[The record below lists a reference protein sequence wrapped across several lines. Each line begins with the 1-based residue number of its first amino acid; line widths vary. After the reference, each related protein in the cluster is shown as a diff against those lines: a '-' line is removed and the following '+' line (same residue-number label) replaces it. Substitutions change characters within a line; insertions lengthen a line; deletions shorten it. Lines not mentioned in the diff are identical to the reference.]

1 MIDCKQISLLVELI
15 LRVMLVS
22 WTFIQYPLSLITEI
36 NRQEDRVFTMAE
48 WLSGGVI
55 TALATLLGATVASV
69 ITAFW
74 YKGRFEQTLQLV
86 EQQAGSDARLAQ
98 SREQQLQSQ
107 LTERN
112 QELEELDDDRD
123 RLTHEIR
130 QMHGRLAAALE
141 KMRHFEAL
149 QNEKQYLSEQL
160 ENARL
165 ANAGL
170 EADLREQ
177 DARHFEE
184 QKAADEKI
192 KLLENAEE
200 RLRIQFES
208 LANRLFEQKT
218 RTVDEQNKMS
228 LETLLS
234 PLKEQLEGFKK
245 QVNDNFT
252 QESRERHTL
261 VHQINSLKQ
270 LNEQMAQEAINLT
283 QALKGDNKA
292 QGNWGEVVLARVLSD
307 SGLREGHEY
316 QTQVS
321 LENEEGKRYQPD
333 VVVHLPQQ
341 KDVVVDAK
349 MSLVA
354 YERFFNAD
362 TIAERELAMSEH
374 VASMRAH
381 MRGLSRKDYHQ
392 LHGIRSLDYV
402 LMFIPVEP
410 AFQAAIEADPALIRD
425 AMDLNIM
432 LVSPTTLLVALRTI
446 NNLWRN
452 ERQNQNAKEIAERAS
467 KLYDKLRLFVNDMEA
482 MGQSLEKANQS
493 YQGAMNKLATGRGNV
508 IRQAESFKQLGV
520 EVKRDIST
528 PLVEK
533 SQSNLTEY
541 RGFSHI
547 TAPSEGDLS

>member
-86 EQQAGSDARLAQ
+86 EQQAESDARLAQ

-160 ENARL
+160 DNARL

-228 LETLLS
+228 LEMLLS

-547 TAPSEGDLS
+547 TASSEGDLS

>member
-1 MIDCKQISLLVELI
+1 MTDCKQISLLVELI

-160 ENARL
+160 DNARL

-228 LETLLS
+228 LEMLLS

-520 EVKRDIST
+520 EVKRDISA

>member
-1 MIDCKQISLLVELI
+1 
-15 LRVMLVS
+15 MLVS

-86 EQQAGSDARLAQ
+86 EQQAESDARLAQ

-160 ENARL
+160 DNARL

-228 LETLLS
+228 LEMLLS

-362 TIAERELAMSEH
+362 TVAERELAMSEH

-520 EVKRDIST
+520 EVKRDISA

-533 SQSNLTEY
+533 SQSNLTED

>member
-1 MIDCKQISLLVELI
+1 MQTKTLISIINCLSCSALAGHLSSILLALLTRI
-15 LRVMLVS
+15 
-22 WTFIQYPLSLITEI
+22 I
-36 NRQEDRVFTMAE
+36 RQEDREFTMAE

-74 YKGRFEQTLQLV
+74 YKGRYEQMLQLV
-86 EQQAGSDARLAQ
+86 EQQAESDARLAL

-107 LTERN
+107 LAERN

-141 KMRHFEAL
+141 KMRHFDAL

-160 ENARL
+160 DNSRL
-165 ANAGL
+165 ASAGL

-228 LETLLS
+228 LENLLS

-270 LNEQMAQEAINLT
+270 LNEQMAKEAINLT

-321 LENEEGKRYQPD
+321 LENEDGKRYQPD

-392 LHGIRSLDYV
+392 LHGIQSLDYV

-452 ERQNQNAKEIAERAS
+452 ERQNQNAKEIAERAG
-467 KLYDKLRLFVNDMEA
+467 KLYDKLRLFVTDMEA

-508 IRQAESFKQLGV
+508 IRQAESFKKLGV
-520 EVKRDIST
+520 EVKRDISPT
-528 PLVEK
+528 LAEK
-533 SQSNLTEY
+533 SQSNLMEY

-547 TAPSEGDLS
+547 TSASEGDLS

>member
-1 MIDCKQISLLVELI
+1 
-15 LRVMLVS
+15 MLVS

-160 ENARL
+160 DNARL

>member
-1 MIDCKQISLLVELI
+1 
-15 LRVMLVS
+15 
-22 WTFIQYPLSLITEI
+22 
-36 NRQEDRVFTMAE
+36 MAE

-74 YKGRFEQTLQLV
+74 YKGRYEQMLQLV
-86 EQQAGSDARLAQ
+86 EQQAESDARLAL

-107 LTERN
+107 LAERN

-141 KMRHFEAL
+141 KMRHFDAL

-160 ENARL
+160 DNARL

-228 LETLLS
+228 LENLLS

-270 LNEQMAQEAINLT
+270 LNEQMAKEAINLT

-392 LHGIRSLDYV
+392 LHGIQSLDYV

-520 EVKRDIST
+520 EVKRDISA

-547 TAPSEGDLS
+547 TAPSKGDLS

>member
-1 MIDCKQISLLVELI
+1 
-15 LRVMLVS
+15 MLVS

-86 EQQAGSDARLAQ
+86 EQQAESDARLAQ

-160 ENARL
+160 DNARL

-292 QGNWGEVVLARVLSD
+292 QGNWGEVVLSRVLSD

-520 EVKRDIST
+520 EVKRDISA

>member
-160 ENARL
+160 DNARL

-520 EVKRDIST
+520 EVKRDISA

>member
-86 EQQAGSDARLAQ
+86 EQQAESDARLAQ

-160 ENARL
+160 DNARL

-292 QGNWGEVVLARVLSD
+292 QGNWGEVVLSRVLSD

-520 EVKRDIST
+520 EVKRDISA

>member
-1 MIDCKQISLLVELI
+1 
-15 LRVMLVS
+15 MLVS

-160 ENARL
+160 DNARL

-234 PLKEQLEGFKK
+234 PLKEQLEGFK
-245 QVNDNFT
+245 
-252 QESRERHTL
+252 SRLMITL
-261 VHQINSLKQ
+261 PKSLVSAIRWCIKSTVLNSLMSKWRKRR
-270 LNEQMAQEAINLT
+270 LT
-283 QALKGDNKA
+283 
-292 QGNWGEVVLARVLSD
+292 
-307 SGLREGHEY
+307 
-316 QTQVS
+316 
-321 LENEEGKRYQPD
+321 
-333 VVVHLPQQ
+333 
-341 KDVVVDAK
+341 
-349 MSLVA
+349 
-354 YERFFNAD
+354 
-362 TIAERELAMSEH
+362 
-374 VASMRAH
+374 
-381 MRGLSRKDYHQ
+381 
-392 LHGIRSLDYV
+392 
-402 LMFIPVEP
+402 
-410 AFQAAIEADPALIRD
+410 
-425 AMDLNIM
+425 
-432 LVSPTTLLVALRTI
+432 
-446 NNLWRN
+446 
-452 ERQNQNAKEIAERAS
+452 
-467 KLYDKLRLFVNDMEA
+467 
-482 MGQSLEKANQS
+482 
-493 YQGAMNKLATGRGNV
+493 
-508 IRQAESFKQLGV
+508 
-520 EVKRDIST
+520 
-528 PLVEK
+528 
-533 SQSNLTEY
+533 
-541 RGFSHI
+541 
-547 TAPSEGDLS
+547 